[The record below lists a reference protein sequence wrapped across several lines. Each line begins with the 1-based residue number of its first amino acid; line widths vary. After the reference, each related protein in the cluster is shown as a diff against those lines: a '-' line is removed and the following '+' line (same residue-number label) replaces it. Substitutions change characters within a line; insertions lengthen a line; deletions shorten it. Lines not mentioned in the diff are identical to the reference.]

1 MEIYIYDETFLI
13 WQLRHWYL
21 TKCLAFWLNCF
32 CIKLDFTGSGIS
44 THTLDSG
51 IGTFPLPDYSVNAGC
66 KSVPKGKAQGENDP
80 LFPQGRHG
88 SGIKI
93 PHKAWT
99 LERELSSLEEDYIMG
114 QDSTQLEGKLVPS
127 QVADT
132 GQEGTDYLLAHCFF
146 FVFF

>member
-1 MEIYIYDETFLI
+1 MFHIY
-13 WQLRHWYL
+13 
-21 TKCLAFWLNCF
+21 LNCF
-32 CIKLDFTGSGIS
+32 NNELVCVGSGIS

-66 KSVPKGKAQGENDP
+66 KSVPKGSAQGENDP
-80 LFPQGRHG
+80 SFPQGRHG

-114 QDSTQLEGKLVPS
+114 QEMDSTPLEGKLVPT

-132 GQEGTDYLLAHCFF
+132 GQEGNMLFC
-146 FVFF
+146 